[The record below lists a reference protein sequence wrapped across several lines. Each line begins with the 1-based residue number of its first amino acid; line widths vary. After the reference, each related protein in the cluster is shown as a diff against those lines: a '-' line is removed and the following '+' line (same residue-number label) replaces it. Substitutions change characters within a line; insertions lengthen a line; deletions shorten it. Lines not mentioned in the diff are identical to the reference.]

1 MRNRLISTVVLA
13 LLSVSAA
20 SAQEPQP
27 TSQQQEEARQVRQ
40 ERAGRLFVRIRQ
52 RVSTPQSTEA
62 PLAETREAATCA
74 GPDDSRVPLNAEI
87 FFDGRV
93 YRCVEVFERN
103 DAPGMA
109 NAPLKQRNVGLV
121 RTQAQ

>member
-13 LLSVSAA
+13 FLSVSAA

-27 TSQQQEEARQVRQ
+27 TSQQQEDARQVRQ
-40 ERAGRLFVRIRQ
+40 ERAGLFVRIRQ
-52 RVSTPQSTEA
+52 RLSTPQSTEA

>member
-13 LLSVSAA
+13 FLSVSAA

-40 ERAGRLFVRIRQ
+40 ERAGLFVRIRQ
-52 RVSTPQSTEA
+52 RLSTPQSTEA